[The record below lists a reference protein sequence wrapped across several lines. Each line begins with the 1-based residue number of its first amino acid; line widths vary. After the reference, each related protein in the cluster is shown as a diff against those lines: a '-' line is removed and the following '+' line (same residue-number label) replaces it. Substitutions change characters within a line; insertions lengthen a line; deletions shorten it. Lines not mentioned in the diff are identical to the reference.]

1 MHSRKRP
8 ATALLGALVGGM
20 VGGMVGA
27 LAMAFALGAA
37 AGTALAYDDDDDDDR
52 HGARSRIK
60 IDAPEG
66 ALRITGDRLV
76 LKARQDELRH
86 RGPGYRTSL
95 IDGELRVD
103 INDGRLGIRDD
114 DDGDAPVTVDVFDLA
129 DFAAFP
135 IVCGD
140 TTYTFASGELIFTR
154 RETSDRDRPAPFPPE
169 IDDLFPVATLVGE
182 IIGTAVNQDGEVFD
196 VTGLDN
202 ADEVF
207 DGDDFTSV
215 TAVWLNFI
223 DQDGVVVD
231 RAALSGRFKADD
243 TSSETVVVD
252 HGNCGAEI
260 VPGDIR
266 VGPFFIYPFPP
277 DRLIKIRGF

>member
-1 MHSRKRP
+1 MRSRKAQRS
-8 ATALLGALVGGM
+8 AL
-20 VGGMVGA
+20 VGA
-27 LAMAFALGAA
+27 LAVIFALGAA
-37 AGTALAYDDDDDDDR
+37 TTPALAYDDDDDDR
-52 HGARSRIK
+52 HSARSRIK
-60 IDAPEG
+60 IDAPQG

-76 LKARQDELRH
+76 LKARKDDLRH

-95 IDGELRVD
+95 IDGELRID
-103 INDGRLGIRDD
+103 INDGRLGIRD

-129 DFAAFP
+129 GFAAFP
-135 IVCGD
+135 VVCGD

-169 IDDLFPVATLVGE
+169 IDDAFPVATLVGE

-231 RAALSGRFKADD
+231 RAALSGRFKADG
-243 TSSETVVVD
+243 TNSETVVVN

-260 VPGDIR
+260 EPGDIR
-266 VGPFFIYPFPP
+266 VGPFFIYPYPADQVITIESF
-277 DRLIKIRGF
+277 

>member
-1 MHSRKRP
+1 MTSRKAQRS
-8 ATALLGALVGGM
+8 ALVA
-20 VGGMVGA
+20 A
-27 LAMAFALGAA
+27 LALVFALVSA
-37 AGTALAYDDDDDDDR
+37 AGPAPAFDDDDDDDR
-52 HGARSRIK
+52 RSARSRIK
-60 IDAPEG
+60 IDAPSG
-66 ALRITGDRLV
+66 SLRITGDRLV
-76 LKARQDELRH
+76 LEARKDELRH

-114 DDGDAPVTVDVFDLA
+114 DGAAAPVTVDVFDLA
-129 DFAAFP
+129 NFAAFP

-169 IDDLFPVATLVGE
+169 IDDAFPVATLVGE
-182 IIGTAVNQDGEVFD
+182 IIGTAINQDGEVFD

-215 TAVWLNFI
+215 TAVWLSFI

-231 RAALSGRFKADD
+231 RAALSGRFKADGK
-243 TSSETVVVD
+243 SSETVVVN

-266 VGPFFIYPFPP
+266 VGPFFIYPYPA
-277 DRLIKIRGF
+277 DQVITIRGF